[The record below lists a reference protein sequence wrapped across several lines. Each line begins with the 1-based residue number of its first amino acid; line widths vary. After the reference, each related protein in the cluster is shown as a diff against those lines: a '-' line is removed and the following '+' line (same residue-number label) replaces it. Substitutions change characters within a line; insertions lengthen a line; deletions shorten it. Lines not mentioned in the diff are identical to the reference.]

1 MPFLLNRTLNH
12 LMSRTTQLKPLK
24 FHLFEIGICLSV
36 LFLVIVLPFYV
47 SAHEC
52 EIESETGIV
61 LHVSPKGNDKAEGS
75 EKAPLKSLQGAQD
88 RLRIIRKQKT
98 QQSVTVLVH
107 GGSYVLDKPVHF
119 GREDSGSE
127 KYPVIYQAAA
137 GEKPVFS
144 GSRKLTKW
152 KKLTDKKLLAR
163 LDPAVRGKVLVTDVR
178 KAGITDFGDPTDR
191 GLRPEFFVD
200 ETMQTL
206 ARWPNKEMTTAGRAI
221 GQTPLPPTYIAKT
234 GTKEGLFEYLGER
247 HDRWAAEKDPRL
259 GGYWYWDWA
268 EEFQKV
274 EAIDT
279 LKKIIKIRQP
289 YHNYGYK
296 DGLRYFGL
304 NLFCEID
311 SPGEWYL
318 DRTSGLMYWYPAS
331 DVDISEASMRLSL
344 FSAPFMVEM
353 IDCEFLTLSGLT
365 FEESRGSAVAI
376 KGGKNCLISDCRMER
391 FGADGIHIEQGSGH
405 GVSGCLMRSFG
416 FGGIK
421 MSGGDRKTLT
431 PGGHFVEQTVIEHF
445 SLFKRT
451 YQPAIHMEGCGQRIS
466 NNRFR
471 YSSSSAFR
479 LEGND
484 FLIENNEVSH
494 VVNESDDQGGIDIFY
509 NPSYRGIVIRYNHW
523 SDIAGGTLHGA
534 AGVRLDDM
542 ISGVEISGN
551 VFERCGVRE
560 FGAVQIH
567 GGKDNLVDNN
577 LFFDCLA
584 AVSFSSWGEKRWLN
598 ALDSPVIRKKIY
610 EDVNINSD
618 LYLKRYPALADMR
631 VNIDVNTV
639 RNNLLIDCKKV
650 FLRGGKGQIT
660 ENNHVVQSNGKKI
673 AEFYDIAYLKS
684 LGMKPIPFDSMGP
697 KKNRWV
703 NP

>member
-1 MPFLLNRTLNH
+1 
-12 LMSRTTQLKPLK
+12 MSSTTRLKPTYYDSFDIKVGL
-24 FHLFEIGICLSV
+24 LV
-36 LFLVIVLPFYV
+36 LFILIGLPFSTMAYDPV
-47 SAHEC
+47 QVA
-52 EIESETGIV
+52 ESGII
-61 LHVSPKGNDKAEGS
+61 LHVSPRGNDRADGS
-75 EKAPLKSLQGAQD
+75 AKSPLKSLQGAKE
-88 RLRIIRKQKT
+88 RLRLIRKQ
-98 QQSVTVLVH
+98 QPEQSVKVLVH
-107 GGSYVLDKPVHF
+107 GGTYVLEKSVHF
-119 GREDSGSE
+119 EREDSGTE
-127 KYPVIYQAAA
+127 KYPVVYQAAP

-152 KKLTDKKLLAR
+152 KKLTDKKMLAV
-163 LDPAVRGKVLVTDVR
+163 LDPAVRGKVLVTDV
-178 KAGITDFGDPTDR
+178 KMAGITDFGDPTDR

-200 ETMQTL
+200 ETLQTL

-221 GQTPLPPTYIAKT
+221 GQTPLPATYIAKA
-234 GTKEGLFEYLGER
+234 GTKEGFFEYLGER
-247 HDRWAAEKDPRL
+247 QHRWAKEKDPRV

-279 LKKIIKIRQP
+279 LEKTIKIRQP

-318 DRTSGLMYWYPAS
+318 DRTSGLMYWYPGA
-331 DVDISEASMRLSL
+331 DVDISKANMRLSL
-344 FSAPFMVEM
+344 FSDPFMVEM
-353 IDCEFLTLSGLT
+353 TDCEYLTLSGLS
-365 FEESRGSAVAI
+365 FEESRGSALAI
-376 KGGKNCLISDCRMER
+376 KGGKNCLVSDCRMER
-391 FGADGIHIEQGSGH
+391 FGADGLHMEQGSGH

-416 FGGIK
+416 YGGIK

-484 FLIENNEVSH
+484 FLIENNEVSY

-509 NPSYRGIVIRYNHW
+509 NPSYRGIVIRNNHW

-551 VFERCGVRE
+551 VFERCGVRQ

-567 GGKDNLVDNN
+567 GGKDNLVENN

-584 AVSFSSWGEKRWLN
+584 AVSFTSWGEKRWLK
-598 ALDSPVIRKKIY
+598 ALDSPEIKKKIY
-610 EDVNINSD
+610 EDVNIKSD
-618 LYLKRYPALADMR
+618 LYMQRYPALADLSS
-631 VNIDVNTV
+631 NIDVNTV
-639 RNNLLIDCKKV
+639 RNNLLVDCKKV
-650 FLRGGKGQIT
+650 FLRGGKVQIT
-660 ENNHVVQSNGKKI
+660 ENNHTVESNGKKY

-684 LGMKPIPFDSMGP
+684 LGMKPIPIDSMGP
-697 KKNRWV
+697 KKNRWI